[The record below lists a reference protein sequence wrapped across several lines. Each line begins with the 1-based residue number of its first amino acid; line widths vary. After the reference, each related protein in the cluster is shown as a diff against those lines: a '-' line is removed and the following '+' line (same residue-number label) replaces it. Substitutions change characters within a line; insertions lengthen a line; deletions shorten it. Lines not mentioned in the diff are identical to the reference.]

1 MYLVIVKDPELQY
14 LPLTLLERPLSKVY
28 VMIML
33 GYNLD
38 LSRGEFKTVKIL
50 KILYIC
56 ITYVRGALGNKPN
69 CMKYQNIVK
78 DTG

>member
-1 MYLVIVKDPELQY
+1 VNKDKGTCFLFFSIVSSTTGTVCMYLVIVKDPELQY

-38 LSRGEFKTVKIL
+38 LSRGESKL
-50 KILYIC
+50 
-56 ITYVRGALGNKPN
+56 
-69 CMKYQNIVK
+69 
-78 DTG
+78 